1 MNKFT
6 KRNLLVFFKDKSAV
20 FFSLLSVFIII
31 GLYMLFLGDVWVGAY
46 QGLSGVRYMMDSW
59 IMAGILAVSSVTTT
73 MGAFG
78 IMIEDKA
85 KKISK
90 DIYVAPLKRR
100 SITGGYI
107 ISSFTIG
114 IIMSFITFV
123 IAEIYIIINGGSL
136 LELNKIIKVLGL
148 IVFSTF
154 ANMSMILFL
163 VTFFRSSN
171 AFASASTILGTLI
184 GFLTG
189 IYLPIGQLPDAIQW
203 IIRIFPISHSASLM
217 RQVMMEDAMSAT
229 FAAVPAEKIQEF
241 KELMGIVYK
250 FGETEVTPLFSIIYL
265 LSAAIIFYVLAGIN
279 LSRKAK

>member
-1 MNKFT
+1 
-6 KRNLLVFFKDKSAV
+6 
-20 FFSLLSVFIII
+20 
-31 GLYMLFLGDVWVGAY
+31 
-46 QGLSGVRYMMDSW
+46 
-59 IMAGILAVSSVTTT
+59 
-73 MGAFG
+73 
-78 IMIEDKA
+78 
-85 KKISK
+85 
-90 DIYVAPLKRR
+90 
-100 SITGGYI
+100 
-107 ISSFTIG
+107 
-114 IIMSFITFV
+114 MSFITFV

-241 KELMGIVYK
+241 KELMGVVYK